1 MVKYF
6 TIYGERCSGTN
17 FVERAII
24 KNFKIELTWKYDFKH
39 FFGFYDFKEKEKYD
53 DTLFIGIIRG
63 PYEWMSSLYRTHH
76 HIPYKNRKDWNS
88 FVNNEF
94 YSMDKG
100 EEKMEDR
107 NMFTKERYKNIF
119 ELRYMKNKFLIEDM
133 KKKVNNYIFLR
144 YEDFNDR
151 YELSMNY
158 IEKKFNLERL
168 NKELIYIN
176 NYKGYGTIKYKKK
189 KYFIPEEI
197 VLIIQERL
205 NKEQENSLGY
215 ML

>member
-24 KNFKIELTWKYDFKH
+24 KNFKLELTWKYDFKH

-176 NYKGYGTIKYKKK
+176 NYKGYGNIKYKKK

>member
-76 HIPYKNRKDWNS
+76 HIPYKNRKNWNS

-176 NYKGYGTIKYKKK
+176 NYKGYGTTKYKKK

>member
-24 KNFKIELTWKYDFKH
+24 KNFKLELTWKYDFKH

-76 HIPYKNRKDWNS
+76 HIPYKNRKNWNS

-176 NYKGYGTIKYKKK
+176 NYKGYGTTKYKKK